1 MIAAVPLGCYFPSP
15 CCLALLSWRC
25 CFEASV
31 DPFLPLCLSM
41 SSLTHVLLLCVPPS
55 AFGGCPSPPW
65 KEKKKQKKTQNCYI
79 SSGIWITA
87 QHYKKKFHVGLLI
100 TFNLI
105 IHTEKRPYLSCRRQ
119 LWRLLSG
126 SLLTEV
132 EGFSNSSSREAGT
145 GQSGILTGVTGVDGF
160 PSLFSSMRCCSNNNN
175 NKTLSSAGTS
185 YMALY
190 LQYWPLHLC
199 KRQNACIT
207 HTVKLMGTPS

>member
-1 MIAAVPLGCYFPSP
+1 MIAAVPHGCYFPPP

-25 CFEASV
+25 FEASV
-31 DPFLPLCLSM
+31 DPVLPLRLSM

-65 KEKKKQKKTQNCYI
+65 KEKNNRKKLLHQFWRLNNCP
-79 SSGIWITA
+79 A
-87 QHYKKKFHVGLLI
+87 LQKKKFHVSLLI
-100 TFNLI
+100 MFNQI
-105 IHTEKRPYLSCRRQ
+105 IHTEKRSYLSCRRQ

-160 PSLFSSMRCCSNNNN
+160 PSLFSSMRCCCSNNNN
-175 NKTLSSAGTS
+175 NNNTLFLYGIILAVLTFTS
-185 YMALY
+185 L
-190 LQYWPLHLC
+190 
-199 KRQNACIT
+199 
-207 HTVKLMGTPS
+207 